1 VTFRWRGVNAQACVL
16 VCTLGLLA
24 AAAILTFHPRTAPP
38 GVPAAAASPSPSRS
52 PARFTAS
59 RVRLKHSGFLSWA
72 VLDRRTHEIVGA
84 DVTANSDTMSMVK
97 VWLAADY
104 LTHTAPEPTAGML
117 TQLRR
122 MIVDS
127 DNAVATKVFGLNG
140 GIVTIERMVS
150 VCGLHES
157 RPNYR
162 ENRWSPTVVSARDTV
177 LLGDCIASG
186 VAAGPKWTK
195 WLLQQMRDVRGEGDF
210 GPRLAVAKSLR
221 SQIAIKNGWFQRP
234 EDGLWHLACLA
245 VAPDWIISVLQRYP
259 ARLGLD
265 YGKKACQEV
274 AAQVLGGD
282 RSA

>member
-1 VTFRWRGVNAQACVL
+1 VNAQACVL
-16 VCTLGLLA
+16 LCTLGLLA
-24 AAAILTFHPRTAPP
+24 AAAILTLHPRTGPP
-38 GVPAAAASPSPSRS
+38 IRPAVAASPSAPSRFNPS
-52 PARFTAS
+52 L
-59 RVRLKHSGFLSWA
+59 VRLEHAGFLSWA
-72 VLDRRTHEIVGA
+72 VLDRRTHRIVGA
-84 DVTANSDTMSMVK
+84 ELTANSDTMSMVK

-104 LTHTAPEPTAGML
+104 LTHTQPEPTAGML

-157 RPNYR
+157 APNYK
-162 ENRWSPTVVSARDTV
+162 ENRWSPTIVSARDTV

-186 VAAGPKWTK
+186 RAAGPMWTK

-210 GPRLAVAKSLR
+210 GPRLAVAASLR

-234 EDGLWHLACLA
+234 EDGQWHLACLA
-245 VAPDWIISVLQRYP
+245 VAPDWIMSVLQRYP
-259 ARLGLD
+259 ARLGLG
-265 YGKKACQEV
+265 YGKKACRQV
-274 AAQVLGGD
+274 AAQLLGDGGD
-282 RSA
+282 RPA